1 MQQVV
6 HGVVEVSRFE
16 PASDY
21 GGPAS
26 AMLRLHAVRGER
38 DRPEQTARFV
48 PGIDGS
54 KLTRRICQ
62 ILIEIQSEKDKGPV
76 ALFPVH
82 PDVGALHEAHIV
94 IEEDVSVPGVFCPKS
109 RDMRYTDE
117 AVEIGDG

>member
-6 HGVVEVSRFE
+6 HGVVEVSRLE

-26 AMLRLHAVRGER
+26 AMPGLHAVRGER
-38 DRPEQTARFV
+38 DRPEQTAGFI
-48 PGIDGS
+48 PWIDGS

-82 PDVGALHEAHIV
+82 PDVGSLHEAHIV
-94 IEEDVSVPGVFCPKS
+94 VEEEASVSGVRGPRP
-109 RDMRYTDE
+109 RDMR
-117 AVEIGDG
+117 